1 VSTRQ
6 RNHLS
11 PDHRIS
17 PDDEDSNYKSINR
30 SLSPTFQK
38 NPRVAF
44 DFSKTSYRHDSAD
57 FQRGSEVT
65 SNVPQSCNQSEASR
79 YSVTDYFKKYP
90 KNQPSGVDSSR
101 NRFHQRSYSQ
111 PDYNARY
118 SNVHMTPNKLQQ
130 KQSDL
135 SPHRA
140 NDGQTKR
147 NLNAFSPQDNLYHG
161 TCLDNSLSAITDD
174 NISSVSERTVS
185 TASTV
190 NDMSFRR
197 GIAALDANIL
207 KLQLALQKTK
217 SMLS

>member
-1 VSTRQ
+1 
-6 RNHLS
+6 
-11 PDHRIS
+11 
-17 PDDEDSNYKSINR
+17 
-30 SLSPTFQK
+30 
-38 NPRVAF
+38 
-44 DFSKTSYRHDSAD
+44 
-57 FQRGSEVT
+57 
-65 SNVPQSCNQSEASR
+65 
-79 YSVTDYFKKYP
+79 
-90 KNQPSGVDSSR
+90 
-101 NRFHQRSYSQ
+101 
-111 PDYNARY
+111 
-118 SNVHMTPNKLQQ
+118 MTPNKLQQ

-197 GIAALDANIL
+197 GIATLDANIL